1 MVCRKWNEKEKKEK
15 KRIIRG
21 RACCLE
27 EPKEKKIKK
36 FEGYTSY
43 VSLLEEENKL
53 INNKSNVNSRWEE
66 GKDKTKRIQE
76 VLGREVGE
84 YLMLKE
90 IIRGKTINFKV

>member
-1 MVCRKWNEKEKKEK
+1 
-15 KRIIRG
+15 
-21 RACCLE
+21 
-27 EPKEKKIKK
+27 
-36 FEGYTSY
+36 
-43 VSLLEEENKL
+43 LLEEENKL

>member
-1 MVCRKWNEKEKKEK
+1 LKA
-15 KRIIRG
+15 IPPG
-21 RACCLE
+21 
-27 EPKEKKIKK
+27 
-36 FEGYTSY
+36 SY

-90 IIRGKTINFKV
+90 IIRGKTNFKV